1 MYGAQ
6 RRFFSWMTVA
16 AALLCVAPVA
26 LGAPDLGLA
35 LAPVLLVYGLLVCG
49 RYVGEERILA
59 RWRAGAA
66 HPRRVRRR
74 SERWLPRAVPRL
86 RSLYEHDSFG
96 VRGPPALLA
105 PAA

>member
-1 MYGAQ
+1 MGEQ
-6 RRFFSWMTVA
+6 RRFLVGLTALAGVCVLLQWMTGVSELA
-16 AALLCVAPVA
+16 LFMTPLFLLCALL
-26 LGAPDLGLA
+26 LS
-35 LAPVLLVYGLLVCG
+35 G

-59 RWRAGAA
+59 RWRAAA
-66 HPRRVRRR
+66 ADPRRVRRR

-86 RSLYEHDSFG
+86 RFLYEHDSFG

>member
-1 MYGAQ
+1 VGKQ
-6 RRFFSWMTVA
+6 RRFLLCLTALAGVCGLLQWVTGVSELALFMTPLFLIC
-16 AALLCVAPVA
+16 ALL
-26 LGAPDLGLA
+26 LS
-35 LAPVLLVYGLLVCG
+35 G

-59 RWRAGAA
+59 RWRAGIA
-66 HPRRVRRR
+66 HLRPIRRR
-74 SERWLPRAVPRL
+74 SGRWLPRAVPRL